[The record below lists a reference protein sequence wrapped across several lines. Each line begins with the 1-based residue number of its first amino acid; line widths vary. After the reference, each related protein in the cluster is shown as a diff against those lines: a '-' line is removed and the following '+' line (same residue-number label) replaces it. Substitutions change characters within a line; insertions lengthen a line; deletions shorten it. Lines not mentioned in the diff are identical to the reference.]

1 MALVVITGGA
11 RSGKSRAA
19 EQLAA
24 SRALAGMPVTVAVFG
39 SESDAEMTDRIGHHR
54 AHRPEGF
61 ATLSAEDS
69 LSWLAEVPADALLVV
84 DCLGTCVGR
93 AMLEV
98 WNARAAAG
106 AATGAAAGGDM
117 TDAAE
122 LPAGFEA
129 AFVAKL
135 SAIVSAIAER
145 PGDTIV
151 VTNEVGD
158 GVVPAFATGRIFRDE
173 LGRANRALIDI
184 ADAAYFAVG
193 GRLIDLTGAPRNIH
207 WPAD

>member
-19 EQLAA
+19 EQLAKA
-24 SRALAGMPVTVAVFG
+24 RMLEGATVTVAVFG
-39 SESDAEMTDRIGHHR
+39 SESDAEMTDRIAHHR
-54 AHRPEGF
+54 SHRPEGF
-61 ATLSAEDS
+61 ETLAAENS
-69 LSWLAEVPADALLVV
+69 LSWLAEVPEGALLVV

-98 WNARAAAG
+98 WDECAAAG
-106 AATGAAAGGDM
+106 ADM

-129 AFVAKL
+129 AFTARVG
-135 SAIVSAIAER
+135 AIVSAISER
-145 PGDTIV
+145 DGDTIV

-158 GVVPAFATGRIFRDE
+158 GVVPAYATGRIFRDE
-173 LGRANRALIDI
+173 LGRANRTLTDI
-184 ADAAYFAVG
+184 ADGAYLAVA
-193 GRLIDLTGAPRNIH
+193 GRMIDLSAAPRDIL
-207 WPAD
+207 WPTD

>member
-24 SRALAGMPVTVAVFG
+24 SRSRDGLAVTVAVFG
-39 SESDAEMTDRIGHHR
+39 SESDAEMTDRIAHHR
-54 AHRPEGF
+54 AHRPDGF
-61 ATLSAEDS
+61 ATLAATDS
-69 LSWLAEVPADALLVV
+69 RSWLERVPADDLLVV

-98 WNARAAAG
+98 WDEVAAAG
-106 AATGAAAGGDM
+106 ADM

-129 AFVAKL
+129 AFTDRVSEIVA
-135 SAIVSAIAER
+135 SIAARE
-145 PGDTIV
+145 GDTIV

-158 GVVPAFATGRIFRDE
+158 GVVPAYATGRVFRDE
-173 LGRANRALIDI
+173 LGRANRSLVDC
-184 ADAAYFAVG
+184 ADAAYFAVA
-193 GRLIDLTGAPRNIH
+193 GRLINLTAASRDIH
-207 WPAD
+207 WPTD

>member
-1 MALVVITGGA
+1 MTLVVITGGA

-61 ATLSAEDS
+61 ATLPAEDS
-69 LSWLAEVPADALLVV
+69 LSWLAAVPADALLVV

-98 WNARAAAG
+98 WDACAATDTAAG
-106 AATGAAAGGDM
+106 ADM

-193 GRLIDLTGAPRNIH
+193 GRLIDLTVAPRDIH
-207 WPAD
+207 WPTD

>member
-1 MALVVITGGA
+1 MTLVVITGGA

-61 ATLSAEDS
+61 ATLPAEDS
-69 LSWLAEVPADALLVV
+69 LSWLAAVPADALLVV

-98 WNARAAAG
+98 WDAC
-106 AATGAAAGGDM
+106 AATDTAADGDM

-193 GRLIDLTGAPRNIH
+193 GRLIDLTVAPRDIH
-207 WPAD
+207 WPTD

>member
-19 EQLAA
+19 EQLAK
-24 SRALAGMPVTVAVFG
+24 SRAMDGTPVTVAVFG
-39 SESDAEMTDRIGHHR
+39 SESDAEMTDRIAHHR
-54 AHRPEGF
+54 SHRPEGF
-61 ATLSAEDS
+61 STLAATDS
-69 LSWLAEVPADALLVV
+69 LVWLQAVPRDALLVV
-84 DCLGTCVGR
+84 DCLGTCAGR

-98 WNARAAAG
+98 WDACTASG
-106 AATGAAAGGDM
+106 AAPGAASGGDM

-129 AFVAKL
+129 ALTARL
-135 SAIVSAIAER
+135 GAIVSAIAER
-145 PGDTIV
+145 AGDTIV

-158 GVVPAFATGRIFRDE
+158 GVVPAYATGRIFRDE
-173 LGRANRALIDI
+173 LGRANRALIDV
-184 ADAAYFAVG
+184 ANGAYLAVG
-193 GRLIDLTGAPRNIH
+193 GRLIDLTAAPREVH